1 MAGVYAVGGG
11 DVDGS
16 DTGALGGYSSVA
28 YSGDASA
35 DGAGTYWCGD
45 VLVSDDVTA
54 PTVDGGGDSSLLD
67 TNGECG
73 YGPSSE
79 GPRGA

>member
-1 MAGVYAVGGG
+1 MTCVYTIGCG

-16 DTGALGGYSSVA
+16 DTGAV
-28 YSGDASA
+28 SGDGPVADSGDTCA
-35 DGAGTYWCGD
+35 DGAGAYWCGD
-45 VLVSDDVTA
+45 VLMSDDVA
-54 PTVDGGGDSSLLD
+54 ARTVDGSGDSGLVD

-79 GPRGA
+79 DPCNA